1 MSRPFKIRHLLMP
14 LGWLFGQL
22 ARLRRRLYQR
32 GVFRSYK
39 ASVPTICV
47 GNIAIGGTGKT
58 PHASYLIHLLA
69 QQRHVAMLSRGY
81 GRKSKGFVLANTA
94 PEGTLSAK
102 LIGDEPLLLHKRFPQ
117 LPLAVDGDREHGVRK
132 LLEFDPGIQV
142 IVMDDAYQHLSF
154 TPSVKMVLTEY
165 YRPYF
170 RDYPMPAGRL
180 REFPDAVDAADL
192 VLVTKTDIPD
202 EQVDRDQWRR
212 DLGLRDSQPL
222 FFTCYHYGTPEPV
235 TAPAAN
241 IDPRTAD
248 VVLLSGIA
256 RPQPLEDY
264 LRQHYRCIRHIKY
277 PDHHNYNTLEIK
289 ELRKTLTEKGSAS
302 KVLFTT
308 EKDWMR
314 LQSENL
320 QKDVSLLPV
329 FIVPIEVDF
338 LTENEKI
345 EFNHIIEN
353 YVTGDQ
359 TTDP

>member
-1 MSRPFKIRHLLMP
+1 MSRPFRIRRLLLP
-14 LGWLFGQL
+14 LGWIFGQL

-39 ASVPTICV
+39 ASIPTICV

-58 PHASYLIHLLA
+58 PHASYIVNLLS
-69 QQRHVAMLSRGY
+69 QQHHVAMLSRGY
-81 GRKSKGFVLANTA
+81 GRKSKGFVLANTTP
-94 PEGTLSAK
+94 PEHLTAQ
-102 LIGDEPLLLHKRFPQ
+102 LIGDEPLLLHNRFPQ
-117 LPLAVDGDREHGVRK
+117 LPIAVDGDREHGVQK
-132 LLEFDPGIQV
+132 LQDYDPSIQV

-165 YRPYF
+165 HRPYF
-170 RDYPMPAGRL
+170 LDYPLPAGRL
-180 REFPDAVDAADL
+180 REFPDAVAAADL
-192 VLVTKTDIPD
+192 VLVTKTDRPD
-202 EQVDRDQWRR
+202 EQVNRTQWRS
-212 DLGLRDSQPL
+212 DLGLRDDQPL
-222 FFTCYHYGTPEPV
+222 FFTCYRYGTPEPV
-235 TAPAAN
+235 TAPATD
-241 IDPRTAD
+241 IDPSTAD

-256 RPQPLEDY
+256 RPQPLEEH
-264 LRQHYRCIRHIKY
+264 LRQHYRCIRHVKF
-277 PDHHNYNTLEIK
+277 PDHHNYTSLELK
-289 ELRKTLTEKGSAS
+289 ELHRLLTEKGTSP

-338 LTENEKI
+338 LTDKEKN
-345 EFNHIIEN
+345 EFNHIIED

-359 TTDP
+359 TTHS